1 MSALFFH
8 KQKARAGKGEVGMA
22 RLCPLYSGSKGNC
35 YYIGSG
41 SGGVLIDA
49 GRSAKQ
55 IETAMRDNGLDMA
68 GVRGIFVTHEHTDH
82 IQGLRVLASRYHLNV
97 YASKGT
103 LEALDRQ
110 AVLNDKY
117 KTVVIPS
124 GGVQTDDMHII
135 PFHTSHD
142 CRESMGFVVRTGD
155 GRSIAVATDTGIL
168 SEEIETAVSGCDA
181 VVIESN
187 HDVGMLLN
195 GIYPYPLKRR
205 ILSDRGHLSNDACA
219 EFLPRLVDSGT
230 TRLILAHLS
239 RENNM
244 PHIAEQS
251 ALCSLDSFGMRRGS
265 DFMLSVAPEVTR
277 GELIVL

>member
-1 MSALFFH
+1 
-8 KQKARAGKGEVGMA
+8 MA

-41 SGGVLIDA
+41 SGGILVDA

-55 IETAMRDNGLDMA
+55 IETAMNDNGLSMSS
-68 GVRGIFVTHEHTDH
+68 VHGIFITHEHSDH

-97 YASKGT
+97 YASGGT
-103 LEALDRQ
+103 LAALEQ
-110 AVLNDKY
+110 QGVLTDKY
-117 KTVVIPS
+117 NAYLIPG
-124 GGVQTDDMHII
+124 GGVQTGGMHIT

-142 CRESMGFVVRTGD
+142 CSESLGFVVKTDD

-168 SEEIETAVSGCDA
+168 SDEIEQAVSGCDA

-195 GIYPYPLKRR
+195 GVYPYPLKRR
-205 ILSDRGHLSNDACA
+205 ILSDKGHLSNDTCSG
-219 EFLPRLVDSGT
+219 FLPRLIDSGT
-230 TRLILAHLS
+230 TRLVLAHLS

-244 PHIAEQS
+244 PRIAEQS
-251 ALCSLDSFGMRRGS
+251 ALCALEGFGMRRNA
-265 DFMLSVAPEVTR
+265 DFMLTVAPEVTK
-277 GELIVL
+277 GEMIVL